1 MAHRMDVIE
10 AHARRLPRVDDR
22 WTVRPHTREELLHGL
37 RAGKVAGVAAHP
49 LDNVRRNIELLIEQ
63 DPDKLFGMTDM
74 PGGFG
79 FDDILDLVEA
89 EAGRADRPR
98 GEVGPVHIAAE
109 PILAAC
115 ELLGDRLAAAAAA
128 GERVL
133 VATGHPNGLDVLYR
147 RARRAPRGA
156 RREAAPPGRRRDDPE
171 AGRPGP
177 WRIRYLGDVALVT
190 DESRAKHTHAGD
202 AMRRM
207 LAGRAPD
214 LVAGRPRVRGRRH
227 RGRRRGRERRRRE
240 RSGPDRREGPGTD
253 RDRGRDGRQRER
265 RRLLAVLPGRRG
277 AVPRRLR
284 QAPGLRTEGAI
295 RGQGPSRTIARP

>member
-22 WTVRPHTREELLHGL
+22 WSVRSHTREELLDGL

-74 PGGFG
+74 PGRFG

-89 EAGRADRPR
+89 EADEPIDRAARS
-98 GEVGPVHIAAE
+98 GQVHIAAE

-147 RARRAPRGA
+147 ELARLLADRGA
-156 RREAAPPGRRRDDPE
+156 KMLHPADGATIQED
-171 AGRPGP
+171 GRPGP
-177 WRIRYLGDVALVT
+177 WRIRYLGDVGLVT
-190 DESRAKHTHAGD
+190 DEVAAKHTHAGD

-207 LAGRAPD
+207 LEDERPD
-214 LVAGRPRVRGRRH
+214 LVLGDHGYAGAAIEAGVEAVSVADVNDPALIVAKAQGRTRIVVVMDDNVNADDYWPCFQAVAA
-227 RGRRRGRERRRRE
+227 RF
-240 RSGPDRREGPGTD
+240 PAAEGPG
-253 RDRGRDGRQRER
+253 
-265 RRLLAVLPGRRG
+265 
-277 AVPRRLR
+277 
-284 QAPGLRTEGAI
+284 
-295 RGQGPSRTIARP
+295 

>member
-22 WTVRPHTREELLHGL
+22 WSVRSHTREELLDGL

-74 PGGFG
+74 PGRFG

-89 EAGRADRPR
+89 EADEPIDRAARS
-98 GEVGPVHIAAE
+98 GQVHIAAE

-115 ELLGDRLAAAAAA
+115 ELRGDRLAAAAAA

-147 RARRAPRGA
+147 ELARLLADRGA
-156 RREAAPPGRRRDDPE
+156 KMLHPADGATIQED
-171 AGRPGP
+171 GRPGP
-177 WRIRYLGDVALVT
+177 WRIRYLGDVGLVT
-190 DESRAKHTHAGD
+190 DEVAAKHTHAGD

-207 LAGRAPD
+207 LEDERPD
-214 LVAGRPRVRGRRH
+214 LVLGDHGYAGAAIEAGVEAVSVADVNDPALIVAKAQGRTRIVVVMDDNVNADDYWPCFQAVAA
-227 RGRRRGRERRRRE
+227 RF
-240 RSGPDRREGPGTD
+240 PAAEGPG
-253 RDRGRDGRQRER
+253 
-265 RRLLAVLPGRRG
+265 
-277 AVPRRLR
+277 
-284 QAPGLRTEGAI
+284 
-295 RGQGPSRTIARP
+295 

>member
-22 WTVRPHTREELLHGL
+22 WTVRPHTRDELLHGL

-74 PGGFG
+74 PGRFG

-89 EAGRADRPR
+89 EAGEPIDRAARS
-98 GEVGPVHIAAE
+98 GQVHIAAE

-147 RARRAPRGA
+147 ELARLLARA
-156 RREAAPPGRRRDDPE
+156 RREAAAPADGATIQE

-177 WRIRYLGDVALVT
+177 WRIRYLGDVGLVT
-190 DESRAKHTHAGD
+190 DEVAAKHTHAGD

-207 LAGRAPD
+207 LRDERPD
-214 LVAGRPRVRGRRH
+214 LVLGDHGYRRRRDRGR
-227 RGRRRGRERRRRE
+227 GRGRERRRRE
-240 RSGPDRREGPGTD
+240 RSGADRREGPGTD
-253 RDRGRDGRQRER
+253 PDRGRDGRQRER

-277 AVPRRLR
+277 AVPRCRET
-284 QAPGLRTEGAI
+284 GLSRGAI
-295 RGQGPSRTIARP
+295 RGHGPSRTIA

>member
-22 WTVRPHTREELLHGL
+22 WTVRPHTREELLDGL

-74 PGGFG
+74 PGRFG

-89 EAGRADRPR
+89 EADEPIDRAARS
-98 GEVGPVHIAAE
+98 GQVHIGAE

-115 ELLGDRLAAAAAA
+115 ELLGDRLAAAAAG

-147 RARRAPRGA
+147 ELARLLADRGA
-156 RREAAPPGRRRDDPE
+156 KMLHPADGATIQED
-171 AGRPGP
+171 GRPGP
-177 WRIRYLGDVALVT
+177 WRIRYLGDVGLVT
-190 DESRAKHTHAGD
+190 DEVAAKHTHAGN

-207 LAGRAPD
+207 LEDERPD
-214 LVAGRPRVRGRRH
+214 LVLGDHGYAGAAIEAGVEAVSVADVNDPALIVAKAQGRTRIVVVMDDNVNADDYWPCFQAVAA
-227 RGRRRGRERRRRE
+227 RF
-240 RSGPDRREGPGTD
+240 PAAEGPG
-253 RDRGRDGRQRER
+253 
-265 RRLLAVLPGRRG
+265 
-277 AVPRRLR
+277 
-284 QAPGLRTEGAI
+284 
-295 RGQGPSRTIARP
+295 

>member
-22 WTVRPHTREELLHGL
+22 WTVRPHTREELLDGL

-49 LDNVRRNIELLIEQ
+49 VDNVRRNIELLIEQ

-74 PGGFG
+74 PGRFG

-89 EAGRADRPR
+89 EADEPIDRAARS
-98 GEVGPVHIAAE
+98 GQVHIAAE

-147 RARRAPRGA
+147 ELARLLADRGA
-156 RREAAPPGRRRDDPE
+156 KMLHPADGATIQED
-171 AGRPGP
+171 GRPGP
-177 WRIRYLGDVALVT
+177 WRIRYLGDVGLVT
-190 DESRAKHTHAGD
+190 DEVAAKHTHAGD

-207 LAGRAPD
+207 LEDERPD
-214 LVAGRPRVRGRRH
+214 LVLGDHGYAGAAIEAGVEAVSVADVNDPALIVAKAQGRTQIVVVMDDNVNADDYWPCFQAVAARFPAAERPG
-227 RGRRRGRERRRRE
+227 
-240 RSGPDRREGPGTD
+240 
-253 RDRGRDGRQRER
+253 
-265 RRLLAVLPGRRG
+265 
-277 AVPRRLR
+277 
-284 QAPGLRTEGAI
+284 
-295 RGQGPSRTIARP
+295 